1 MSADLRPAYYA
12 LPAGSWRDHVSLLHT
27 PYTVWHL
34 SYVVLGAATAPTLHL
49 DRLAWVALAFF
60 LAVGLGAHALDEFR
74 GRALRTHLSDGRLL
88 TIATCS
94 LAGALSIG
102 IYASMII
109 SYWTLLF
116 VAFGVFIVLAY
127 NLELWRGRFHSDV
140 WFGLAWGAFPAV
152 AGYWASAEQ
161 LRAEA
166 FVVAGACF
174 VLSLVQ
180 RALSKQARELRRS
193 ARAASGRVEFRD
205 GRVEAI
211 TIPYLLAVPE
221 TALRLLGL
229 SVALLALGRLVAR
242 L

>member
-1 MSADLRPAYYA
+1 MSTDLRPAYYA
-12 LPAGSWRDHVSLLHT
+12 LPEGSWRDHVTLFHI

-34 SYVVLGAATAPTLHL
+34 SYVVLGAATAPALHL

-74 GRALRTHLSDGRLL
+74 GRALRTNLSDGWLL

-102 IYASMII
+102 IFASMTI

-116 VAFGVFIVLAY
+116 VAFGVLIVPAY
-127 NLELWRGRFHSDV
+127 NLELWRGRFHSGHV
-140 WFGLAWGAFPAV
+140 VRPRMGPRFPAL
-152 AGYWASAEQ
+152 AGYWATAEQ

-180 RALSKQARELRRS
+180 RALSRQARELRRS
-193 ARAASGRVEFRD
+193 ARIASGPRRIPRRGASRPSPFP
-205 GRVEAI
+205 I
-211 TIPYLLAVPE
+211 YWPYLRRPCGFWASQ
-221 TALRLLGL
+221 LRC
-229 SVALLALGRLVAR
+229 SP
-242 L
+242 